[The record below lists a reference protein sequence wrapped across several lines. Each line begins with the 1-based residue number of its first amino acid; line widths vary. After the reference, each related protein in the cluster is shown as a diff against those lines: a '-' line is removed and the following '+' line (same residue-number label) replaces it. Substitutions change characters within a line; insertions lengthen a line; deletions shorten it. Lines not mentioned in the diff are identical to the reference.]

1 MVLHQEIGD
10 RLVEEVLQAEVAL
23 GGQQLKGVE
32 ACRIDVHQLAH
43 CEISTP

>member
-1 MVLHQEIGD
+1 MVLLQEIGD
-10 RLVEEVLQAEVAL
+10 RLVDEVLQAEVPL

-43 CEISTP
+43 CEINSP